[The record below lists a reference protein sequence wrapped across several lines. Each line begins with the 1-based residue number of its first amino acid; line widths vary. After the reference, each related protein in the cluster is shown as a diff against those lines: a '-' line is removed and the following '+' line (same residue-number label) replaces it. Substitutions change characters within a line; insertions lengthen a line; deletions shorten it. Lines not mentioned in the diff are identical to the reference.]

1 MRFLHELPNYDLTY
15 SDVFFVPSYSD
26 VRSRFEVDLTTPD
39 GIGTSIPLV
48 VSNMNAVAG
57 SRMSE
62 TIARRGGLTVLP
74 QDIPHSVLV
83 SMISYIKSRHTIYET
98 PLTMTAS
105 NTINEALGIIH
116 KRAHQAVIIVNEK
129 DEPIGIFTEDDAS
142 GHDLFTRLGQ
152 VMSTELISVKAGQSA
167 KSIFSKLH
175 KERVHV
181 APVLQGK
188 KMIGVISQKGA
199 LRTSIYSPAVD
210 KKGRLMVAVAI
221 GISGDVAAK
230 TAAVIDAGVDVLV
243 LDTAHGHQ
251 KRMIEAIKKARS
263 VSKNL
268 PIVAGNV
275 VTAEAT
281 HDLVE
286 AGADIIKV
294 GVGPGAMCTTRMM
307 TGVGRP
313 QFSAILECAPAAR
326 KLGKHVWA
334 DGGIRYPRDVALA
347 LAAGASSVMFG
358 SWWAGTYESAGDVM
372 RDQQGKLYKENYG
385 MASRR
390 AVRNR
395 NIEIEAYEKA
405 RRELFEEGISS
416 SRLYL
421 DQKKPGAEDII
432 DHIVAGVRSS
442 MTYAGARNIEQ
453 FHEKAVIGV
462 QSTAGYAEGQAVDTS
477 WS

>member
-221 GISGDVAAK
+221 GISGDVTAK

-263 VSKNL
+263 VSKDL

-421 DQKKPGAEDII
+421 DPEKPGAEDII

>member
-116 KRAHQAVIIVNEK
+116 KRAHQAVIIINEK

-263 VSKNL
+263 VSKDL

-421 DQKKPGAEDII
+421 DPEKPGAEDII